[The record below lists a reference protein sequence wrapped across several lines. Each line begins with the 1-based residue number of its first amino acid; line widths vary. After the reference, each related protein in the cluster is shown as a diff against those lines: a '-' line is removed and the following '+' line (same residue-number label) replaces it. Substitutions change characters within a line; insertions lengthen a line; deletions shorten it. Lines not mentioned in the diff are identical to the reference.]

1 MPADLMSLGSATLIE
16 LLQTKASEKAM
27 LTYTDAPDE
36 ELRNCQ
42 YEIERLEQEIL
53 RRMSW

>member
-1 MPADLMSLGSATLIE
+1 MTTNLQSLGSATLID

-27 LTYTDAPDE
+27 LTYTDAPFE

-42 YEIERLEQEIL
+42 FEIDNLQEEIL